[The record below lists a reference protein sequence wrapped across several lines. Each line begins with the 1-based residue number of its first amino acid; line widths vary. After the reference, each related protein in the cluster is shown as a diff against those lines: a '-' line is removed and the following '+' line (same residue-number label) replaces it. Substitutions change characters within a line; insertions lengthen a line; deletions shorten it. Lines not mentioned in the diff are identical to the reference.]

1 MKTPAHYADAFQM
14 HRAAL
19 QDLYGLLPDEQGT
32 FAPWEGGMS
41 FIGLADHLAASSQ
54 RMLGRLGEEEAPPPI
69 LDTSGSADLPSA
81 RSRLQESTENALLT
95 IRALSEED
103 LSRRVTAFGREMPVA
118 ALLDF
123 LIQHEAHHKGQVWM
137 MARMVGVKPPMFVK
151 LG

>member
-1 MKTPAHYADAFQM
+1 MNAVARYADVFRM

-19 QDLYGLLPDEQGT
+19 IACYELLPDEQGT
-32 FAPWEGGMS
+32 FAAWEGGMS
-41 FIGLADHLAASSQ
+41 LIGIADHLAGSSQ
-54 RMLGRLGEEEAPPPI
+54 RLLGMLGEEAPAPL
-69 LDTSGSADLPSA
+69 LDVSGSADLPSA
-81 RSRLQESTENALLT
+81 RSRLQESTENALLAL
-95 IRALSEED
+95 RALNEED
-103 LSRRVTAFGREMPVA
+103 LGRHVQAFGREMPVA